1 MAARLLQQ
9 NWGTIVRQSLS
20 QSTHLRLLS
29 ATPCLQRIDASKWGE
44 LPIVHVKATDNN
56 TMCTVSDSHGTV
68 LCWASAGSVGFKN
81 ARRGTT
87 FAAESAG
94 AATAEKAQKLGIQKV
109 RVQVKG
115 IGKGRQA
122 SIKGM
127 EDGGLDIVSITDVTP
142 VPHNGCR
149 PRKARRL

>member
-56 TMCTVSDSHGTV
+56 TMCTVSDSHG
-68 LCWASAGSVGFKN
+68 
-81 ARRGTT
+81 
-87 FAAESAG
+87 
-94 AATAEKAQKLGIQKV
+94 
-109 RVQVKG
+109 
-115 IGKGRQA
+115 KGREEGTLPCLA
-122 SIKGM
+122 
-127 EDGGLDIVSITDVTP
+127 ITLAVVDV
-142 VPHNGCR
+142 
-149 PRKARRL
+149 A